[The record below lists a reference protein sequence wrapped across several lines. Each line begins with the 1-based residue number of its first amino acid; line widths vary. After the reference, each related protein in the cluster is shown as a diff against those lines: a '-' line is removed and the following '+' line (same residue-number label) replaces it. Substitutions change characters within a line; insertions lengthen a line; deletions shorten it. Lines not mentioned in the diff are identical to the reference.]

1 MQNGDANQRQA
12 EGANVNPGQ
21 QISLME
27 ISPRTG
33 DVRGRRVLR
42 SSFRRMR
49 GGLAWCTL
57 RIATRRTLW
66 KCRVYFRQES
76 TRLPSDASLSNPTT
90 PQSRQSACR
99 LRAAKRR
106 LG

>member
-49 GGLAWCTL
+49 GELAWCTL
-57 RIATRRTLW
+57 RIAT
-66 KCRVYFRQES
+66 
-76 TRLPSDASLSNPTT
+76 
-90 PQSRQSACR
+90 
-99 LRAAKRR
+99 
-106 LG
+106 